1 MYCGR
6 QSTSIGLVPSLF
18 DAARPALVGKPLMFP
33 AKNAMSCEYV
43 ACVCCGNV
51 MLGLFEGFF
60 CPLEA
65 VRSEAGFVAGWRM
78 VHLVTD

>member
-1 MYCGR
+1 
-6 QSTSIGLVPSLF
+6 
-18 DAARPALVGKPLMFP
+18 MFP